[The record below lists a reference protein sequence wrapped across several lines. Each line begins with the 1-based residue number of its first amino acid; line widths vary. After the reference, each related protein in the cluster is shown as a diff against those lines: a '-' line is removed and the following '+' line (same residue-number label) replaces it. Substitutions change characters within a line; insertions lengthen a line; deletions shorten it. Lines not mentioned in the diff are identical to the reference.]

1 MTPATR
7 EILRGLAG
15 GAGFLVAW
23 LVLAMPWWLAALLG
37 AGLYAAIAFLL
48 PAPPLP
54 QEPVSV
60 APGVTAQERDEFVA
74 KCTASAAALDQLAR
88 QLPPG
93 EFRACVV
100 KLAQTTSQLTT
111 YCQRKPES
119 ILAAM
124 AVPRNLDHLIK
135 MLRQCIELSQLSSP
149 GGETVIEALQKV
161 EETVSDAALALEGM
175 YAQLL
180 DNDVAALQ
188 ASATTLEYLLGADGD
203 LERARRKRQTGKL
216 PNLNPPAAPPV
227 PPRLRQ
233 MEKQQ

>member
-1 MTPATR
+1 MTTATR
-7 EILRGLAG
+7 EILRGLSG

-23 LVLAMPWWLAALLG
+23 LVLGMPWWLAALLG

-48 PAPPLP
+48 PAPATP

-74 KCTASAAALDQLAR
+74 KCAASAAALEQLAR

-93 EFRACVV
+93 EFRACVA
-100 KLAQTTSQLTT
+100 KLAQTTARLAA

-119 ILAAM
+119 LLAAM
-124 AVPRNLDHLIK
+124 AVPRNLDHLLK
-135 MLRQCIELSQLSSP
+135 MLRQYVELNQFSAP
-149 GGETVIEALQKV
+149 GETVAEALQKV
-161 EETVSDAALALEGM
+161 EQTVGDAALALEGM

-203 LERARRKRQTGKL
+203 LERARRKRQTGTL
-216 PNLNPPAAPPV
+216 PSLNQTAAAPV

-233 MEKQQ
+233 REKPQ